1 VKLLRALVT
10 VCCTQYICRAQKRQF
25 ERGEKVVRAVRQR
38 RRTNGMLTWNQNDGS
53 NGVMR
58 AIRRAATSLTLIV
71 IVAMGVRVAFAWDQ
85 ARKISPGV
93 LGIVPFQQETGN
105 IAYALAQGK
114 GFSNVFRTETGP
126 TAWLAPVY
134 PLLVAAMFKLFGTFT
149 ARAFFAAVFLNIL
162 FSAAACVPI
171 FFAGKRLGG
180 LGVAAGAAWLW
191 AVFPSAVMMPFEW
204 IWDTSLSALLA
215 ALILWATLELT
226 ESERWLDW
234 GVYGLLWGLALLTN
248 PALGVLL
255 PFLLGWVVLRARGE
269 RRWRRKRGV
278 LAVGVAA
285 LCCVPWT
292 IRNYVAFHRLIPL
305 RSNFPFELWLG
316 NNDIFDEH
324 ARSGRK
330 SITRTEEARRYAQLG
345 ETAYME
351 EKWQSATSFIES
363 HPGLE
368 LRLTGRKFVAFW
380 VGTESPLKNFR
391 QTDRNLIR
399 GILLSSFLTAM
410 GALFG
415 MMVLRGGPKKISP
428 RRTEDRG
435 GREKNGTEE
444 KAGLTG
450 KVVWPPAVF
459 PLVFPCLYYV
469 THADLRYRHPID
481 PIVLLL
487 AMVALAGV
495 SRLAIRA
502 RGWSRQDGKE

>member
-1 VKLLRALVT
+1 LLQPVHLSRAKT
-10 VCCTQYICRAQKRQF
+10 AIRAR
-25 ERGEKVVRAVRQR
+25 RRSDSSGTTI
-38 RRTNGMLTWNQNDGS
+38 RRTNGLLRWNQNDGS
-53 NGVMR
+53 NGVIR
-58 AIRRAATSLTLIV
+58 AIRKAATSLALIV

-162 FSAAACVPI
+162 FSAAASLPI
-171 FFAGKRLGG
+171 FFVGKRLGG

-191 AVFPSAVMMPFEW
+191 AVFPNAVMMPFEW

-226 ESERWLDW
+226 ESEQWLDW

-248 PALGVLL
+248 PALGALL
-255 PFLLGWVVLRARGE
+255 PFLLGWVVVRG
-269 RRWRRKRGV
+269 RGKRGLRWKRGA

-292 IRNYVAFHRLIPL
+292 IRNYVAFHRWIPL

-324 ARSGRK
+324 ARNGRK
-330 SITRTEEARRYAQLG
+330 SITRAEEARRYAQLG
-345 ETAYME
+345 ETAYMA
-351 EKWQSATSFIES
+351 EKWRLATSFIEA

-380 VGTESPLKNFR
+380 MGTESPVRNFR
-391 QTDRNLIR
+391 ETDRDLIR

-410 GALFG
+410 GALLG
-415 MMVLRGGPKKISP
+415 VMVLRGGRKKITQ
-428 RRTEDRG
+428 RRAEEGG
-435 GREKNGTEE
+435 GREKNGTGE
-444 KAGLTG
+444 KTELAG
-450 KVVWPPAVF
+450 KVVWPLAVF

-469 THADLRYRHPID
+469 THADLRYRHPVD
-481 PIVLLL
+481 PVVLLL
-487 AMVALAGV
+487 AMVAAAGV
-495 SRLAIRA
+495 SKLAIRA
-502 RGWSRQDGKE
+502 GGWSGRDAKE